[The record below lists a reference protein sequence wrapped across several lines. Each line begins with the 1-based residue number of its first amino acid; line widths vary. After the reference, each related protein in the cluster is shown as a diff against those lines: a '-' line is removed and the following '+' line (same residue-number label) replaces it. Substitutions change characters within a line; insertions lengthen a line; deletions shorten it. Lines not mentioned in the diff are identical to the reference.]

1 MKGYRGYNDQ
11 FIYITS
17 NDRFHHSLYTT
28 TAKDWF
34 YPSLCTLTY
43 NNKFYLCLFTIT
55 YNHWINTSSAQLHL
69 TINRFCL
76 SSCIVVVHMT
86 ADFTIPFVQFHLTTY
101 FTPLPVQLHKSI
113 YFTIPSVPWHLMTD
127 FTPPPFHFIT
137 DLTTTSVK
145 FHITTDNI
153 PPSI

>member
-1 MKGYRGYNDQ
+1 MPN

-17 NDRFHHSLYTT
+17 NDWFHHSLYTS

-43 NNKFYLCLFTIT
+43 NNKFYLCLCTIT

-76 SSCIVVVHMT
+76 SSYIVVVHMT
-86 ADFTIPFVQFHLTTY
+86 ADLPF
-101 FTPLPVQLHKSI
+101 PLYSFIWQLILLLSLYNYINQYILPFPPYRDIWWPILPILHSI
-113 YFTIPSVPWHLMTD
+113 SLPI
-127 FTPPPFHFIT
+127 
-137 DLTTTSVK
+137 
-145 FHITTDNI
+145 
-153 PPSI
+153 